1 MSRVCQVT
9 GKSPLVGHNVSHS
22 NRHTK
27 RRFEINLKNKRFWV
41 EDEKRWI
48 TLKVSARGMRRIDKL
63 GLPAVLAELRER
75 GEPGAVIAA
84 LDAATGAV
92 RWKIG
97 IDSSEWSVITSIAA
111 AGNGFVV
118 GGSFSGSLRAA
129 SKIVSSAGKIDG
141 FVARLSGTGDVEW
154 LIRV

>member
-27 RRFEINLKNKRFWV
+27 RRFEVNLKNKRFWI

-63 GLPAVLAELRER
+63 GLATVLGELRAR
-75 GEPGAVIAA
+75 GE
-84 LDAATGAV
+84 
-92 RWKIG
+92 K
-97 IDSSEWSVITSIAA
+97 
-111 AGNGFVV
+111 F
-118 GGSFSGSLRAA
+118 
-129 SKIVSSAGKIDG
+129 
-141 FVARLSGTGDVEW
+141 
-154 LIRV
+154 